1 LGAPQSARDEAL
13 DKRIARSFNQCVTS
27 PSKTQPLPRRPEPLR
42 VGVVVANNFTLS
54 AFALFVDHLRLA
66 ADEGDRSRP
75 LHVQW
80 STMSSRSEPLRA
92 SCGVTI
98 APTATL
104 LDPAGL
110 DYVVVV
116 GGLLHGG
123 PQIDQ
128 PTTQYLRDAAA
139 IGVPLIGL
147 CTGSFILCRS
157 GLMRG
162 RRCCVS
168 WYHYQD
174 FVAEFPDHEVVADRL
189 FIADRDRITCAGGA
203 GTADLATFIL
213 ELHLG
218 RAVAQKA
225 NQVLLFD
232 RARAGNDA
240 QPHPPLFENVADER
254 VRRALL
260 LMEQNLARPVA
271 IGYVAK
277 QLGLSVRQFERLCR
291 SALGTGPASLYRRIR
306 MRYAQ
311 WLINNTDRSMTTIA
325 LEAGFADGAHFSRQ
339 YKETYGL
346 SPSLRRKQGG
356 VLAEGDRACTRVF
369 D

>member
-1 LGAPQSARDEAL
+1 
-13 DKRIARSFNQCVTS
+13 
-27 PSKTQPLPRRPEPLR
+27 
-42 VGVVVANNFTLS
+42 VVLANNFTLS
-54 AFALFVDHLRLA
+54 AFSLFVDHLRLA

-80 STMSSRSEPLRA
+80 SIMSNRGDPIRA
-92 SCGVTI
+92 SCGVSIT
-98 APTATL
+98 PTAAL
-104 LDPAGL
+104 LDPAEL

-116 GGLLHGG
+116 GGLLHAG
-123 PQIDQ
+123 PQVDQ
-128 PTTQYLRDAAA
+128 AMIQYLRDASAT
-139 IGVPLIGL
+139 GVPLVGL

-162 RRCCVS
+162 RRSCVS

-174 FVAEFPDHEVVADRL
+174 FIDEFPDHEVVADRL

-218 RAVAQKA
+218 RAAAQKA

-232 RARAGNDA
+232 HARAGNDA
-240 QPHPPLFENVADER
+240 QPHPPLFENVTDER

-291 SALGTGPASLYRRIR
+291 SALGAGPASLYRRIR

-339 YKETYGL
+339 YKEIYGL
-346 SPSLRRKQGG
+346 SPSLRRKQAGI
-356 VLAEGDRACTRVF
+356 AASSEGDRACMRVF

>member
-1 LGAPQSARDEAL
+1 MLLGLILEGL
-13 DKRIARSFNQCVTS
+13 TTGLHARSIRVVPTTS
-27 PSKTQPLPRRPEPLR
+27 KALPLRRPEPLR
-42 VGVVVANNFTLS
+42 VGVVLANNFTLS

-80 STMSSRSEPLRA
+80 SVMSSRTEPVRA
-92 SCGVTI
+92 SCGMTI
-98 APTATL
+98 APTASL
-104 LDPAGL
+104 LDPADL
-110 DYVVVV
+110 DYVAVV
-116 GGLLHGG
+116 
-123 PQIDQ
+123 
-128 PTTQYLRDAAA
+128 
-139 IGVPLIGL
+139 
-147 CTGSFILCRS
+147 S
-157 GLMRG
+157 GLMHG

-174 FVAEFPDHEVVADRL
+174 FVDEFPDHEVVADRL

-291 SALGTGPASLYRRIR
+291 SALGSGPASLYRRIR

-356 VLAEGDRACTRVF
+356 SLAEGDRACTRVF

>member
-1 LGAPQSARDEAL
+1 MIL
-13 DKRIARSFNQCVTS
+13 
-27 PSKTQPLPRRPEPLR
+27 
-42 VGVVVANNFTLS
+42 ANNFTLS
-54 AFALFVDHLRLA
+54 AFALFIDHLRLA

-75 LHVQW
+75 VHVHW
-80 STMSSRSEPLRA
+80 STMASRSEPVRA
-92 SCGVTI
+92 SCGVMI
-98 APTATL
+98 SPTSGL
-104 LDPAGL
+104 LDPAEL

-116 GGLLHGG
+116 GGLLHAG
-123 PQIDQ
+123 PQVDQ
-128 PTTQYLRDAAA
+128 TTVAYLREAAA
-139 IGVPLIGL
+139 IGVPLVGL

-157 GLMRG
+157 GLMHG

-168 WYHYQD
+168 WYHHQD
-174 FVAEFPDHEVVADRL
+174 FVNEFPEHEVIADRL
-189 FIADRDRITCAGGA
+189 FIADGDRITCAGGA

-218 RAVAQKA
+218 RAAAQKA

-232 RARAGNDA
+232 RARDGDDA
-240 QPHPPLFENVADER
+240 QPHPPLFENVGDER

-291 SALGTGPASLYRRIR
+291 NELGTGPASIYRRIR

-346 SPSLRRKQGG
+346 SPSLRRKQA
-356 VLAEGDRACTRVF
+356 VLPREGERACIRVY

>member
-1 LGAPQSARDEAL
+1 MVL
-13 DKRIARSFNQCVTS
+13 
-27 PSKTQPLPRRPEPLR
+27 
-42 VGVVVANNFTLS
+42 ANNFTLS
-54 AFALFVDHLRLA
+54 AFSLFVDHLRLA

-75 LHVQW
+75 VHVQW
-80 STMSSRSEPLRA
+80 STMSSRSEPVRA
-92 SCGVTI
+92 SCGVSI
-98 APTATL
+98 MPTAPL
-104 LDPAGL
+104 LDPSEL

-116 GGLLHGG
+116 GGLLHAG
-123 PQIDQ
+123 PQVD
-128 PTTQYLRDAAA
+128 PVTTQYLKDAAA
-139 IGVPLIGL
+139 KGVPLVGL
-147 CTGSFILCRS
+147 CTGSFILCRT

-174 FVAEFPDHEVVADRL
+174 FLDEFPDHEVVADRL
-189 FIADRDRITCAGGA
+189 FVADRDRITCAGGA

-213 ELHLG
+213 DLHLG
-218 RAVAQKA
+218 RAAAQKA

-232 RARAGNDA
+232 RARNGSDA

-254 VRRALL
+254 VRRGLL

-291 SALGTGPASLYRRIR
+291 SSLGAGPASLYRRIR

-339 YKETYGL
+339 YKEIYGL
-346 SPSLRRKQGG
+346 SPSLRRKLSGSH
-356 VLAEGDRACTRVF
+356 ASGDRACTRVF
-369 D
+369 DESPAASGS

>member
-1 LGAPQSARDEAL
+1 M
-13 DKRIARSFNQCVTS
+13 
-27 PSKTQPLPRRPEPLR
+27 
-42 VGVVVANNFTLS
+42 GVLLANNFTLS

-75 LHVQW
+75 VHVQW
-80 STMSSRSEPLRA
+80 STMSSRTDPIRA

-98 APTATL
+98 CPTAGL
-104 LDPAGL
+104 LDPAEL

-123 PQIDQ
+123 PQTDQ
-128 PTTQYLRDAAA
+128 LTMQYLRDAAA

-168 WYHYQD
+168 WYHHQD

-218 RAVAQKA
+218 RAAAQKA

-232 RARAGNDA
+232 HARAGNDA
-240 QPHPPLFENVADER
+240 QPHPPLFKMSPMNAC
-254 VRRALL
+254 A
-260 LMEQNLARPVA
+260 AR
-271 IGYVAK
+271 
-277 QLGLSVRQFERLCR
+277 C
-291 SALGTGPASLYRRIR
+291 
-306 MRYAQ
+306 
-311 WLINNTDRSMTTIA
+311 
-325 LEAGFADGAHFSRQ
+325 
-339 YKETYGL
+339 
-346 SPSLRRKQGG
+346 
-356 VLAEGDRACTRVF
+356 C
-369 D
+369 

>member
-1 LGAPQSARDEAL
+1 
-13 DKRIARSFNQCVTS
+13 
-27 PSKTQPLPRRPEPLR
+27 
-42 VGVVVANNFTLS
+42 
-54 AFALFVDHLRLA
+54 
-66 ADEGDRSRP
+66 
-75 LHVQW
+75 
-80 STMSSRSEPLRA
+80 
-92 SCGVTI
+92 
-98 APTATL
+98 
-104 LDPAGL
+104 
-110 DYVVVV
+110 
-116 GGLLHGG
+116 
-123 PQIDQ
+123 
-128 PTTQYLRDAAA
+128 
-139 IGVPLIGL
+139 
-147 CTGSFILCRS
+147 
-157 GLMRG
+157 
-162 RRCCVS
+162 
-168 WYHYQD
+168 
-174 FVAEFPDHEVVADRL
+174 VVADRL

-240 QPHPPLFENVADER
+240 QPHPPLFENVSDER

-346 SPSLRRKQGG
+346 SPSLRRKQGTG
-356 VLAEGDRACTRVF
+356 AAEGDRACTRVF